1 MNRHNTIVALGTPD
15 IDLAHCQYCDDNEA
29 EESTAHI
36 IAECEAFGVQRH
48 HIFGHSTLEMSDLSK
63 IKAAKFIEFLK
74 DTNLDAFLDIL
85 NYGTDDIS
93 M

>member
-15 IDLAHCQYCDDNEA
+15 IELAHCQYCDDDEA

-36 IAECEAFGVQRH
+36 LAECEAFGAKRQQ
-48 HIFGHSTLEMSDLSK
+48 IFGTDVIEMAYLYRL
-63 IKAAKFIEFLK
+63 KASKFIEFLK
-74 DTNLDAFLDIL
+74 DCKIEAFLDIMA
-85 NYGTDDIS
+85 YEQDDIS